1 MFSRNHPALPRRQA
15 ARKIVVL
22 RPRKRRSSI
31 HRLHRWQTNSVSNR
45 IHERQKLWLD
55 LGPKAKSKHFLSKLH
70 ATGGRFEP
78 PLPVFLPRLLSIL
91 RRFGRGI
98 AARCLDHELPD
109 VIGRGLYRSDER
121 RVGYE

>member
-22 RPRKRRSSI
+22 QPRKRRSSI
-31 HRLHRWQTNSVSNR
+31 HRLHRWQTYSVSNR

-55 LGPKAKSKHFLSKLH
+55 LGEKAKSKHFLSKLQ
-70 ATGGRFEP
+70 ATDGRFEP
-78 PLPVFLPRLLSIL
+78 PLPVFLLRILYIL

-98 AARCLDHELPD
+98 AASCVDHDLQDE
-109 VIGRGLYRSDER
+109 IGRAH
-121 RVGYE
+121 V

>member
-1 MFSRNHPALPRRQA
+1 MFSRNHPGLPRRRA

-22 RPRKRRSSI
+22 RPRKRRSSS

-45 IHERQKLWLD
+45 MHERQKLWLD

-78 PLPVFLPRLLSIL
+78 PLPVFLPRLLYIL

-98 AARCLDHELPD
+98 AAS
-109 VIGRGLYRSDER
+109 RSEER
-121 RVGYE
+121 RVGKECVSTCRSRWSPSH

>member
-78 PLPVFLPRLLSIL
+78 PLPVFLQRLLYIL
-91 RRFGRGI
+91 SRFGRGE
-98 AARCLDHELPD
+98 RTSD
-109 VIGRGLYRSDER
+109 V
-121 RVGYE
+121 

>member
-78 PLPVFLPRLLSIL
+78 PLPVFLPRLLYIL

-98 AARCLDHELPD
+98 AAS
-109 VIGRGLYRSDER
+109 RSEER
-121 RVGYE
+121 RVGKECVSTCRSRWSPSH